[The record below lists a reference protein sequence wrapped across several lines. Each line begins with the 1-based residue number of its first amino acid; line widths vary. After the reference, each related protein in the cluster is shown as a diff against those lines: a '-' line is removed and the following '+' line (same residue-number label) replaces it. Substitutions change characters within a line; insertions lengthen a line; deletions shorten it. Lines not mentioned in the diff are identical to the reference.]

1 MTAPPA
7 PGMPAPPVPAMPSPL
22 AHGGAAIELDRV
34 SRSFGAQIA
43 VRAASLHLA
52 PGALHAIIG
61 ENGAGK
67 STLLKLSAG
76 VLAPDAGIVR
86 VDGAALRPATPAE
99 AARRGVGM
107 VHQHFMLVGSFLALE
122 NVVLGCEPV
131 LRGGRIDLAGARA
144 RAGALMQAAGLE
156 IPLDAIT
163 SSLTVGERQKLE
175 ILRVLYRGARA
186 ILLDEPTAVLSPLE
200 ADALYATLRRLV
212 REGHTVA
219 VVTHR
224 LDEVIRFA
232 DHVTVMRRGQVVL
245 SRPTIG
251 WSTDAEGEL
260 TRAIMGGEPPPRVER
275 PPLPEDAPAALEI
288 AGLTVAGAGGQRL
301 LDGVTLTVRAGEI
314 AGVAGVEGNG
324 QRELVRALAGMEPR
338 AAGRVTA
345 FGVELS
351 SWGIAARR
359 ACLGVVH
366 EDRHAEGLLLDASVG
381 DNLVLG
387 DLAALPRGARGRDAE
402 AALIARRIARFGV
415 VPPDPSRLAGEL
427 SGGNQQKIVVA
438 RALDRVAPAAPGPGE
453 AAPGP
458 GEATRAPR
466 RAAAI
471 LAQPTRG
478 VDVGAAAVIHG
489 AIAEAARAGLAVLVI
504 SADLGELRR
513 LCHRIFVMRKG
524 RIVATL
530 PPACSDEQIGRAML
544 GVEAA

>member
-1 MTAPPA
+1 MTGPTAS
-7 PGMPAPPVPAMPSPL
+7 GVPAPPSP
-22 AHGGAAIELDRV
+22 GGAVIDLDGVTRRYGDQV
-34 SRSFGAQIA
+34 A
-43 VRAASLHLA
+43 VRGASLRLA
-52 PGALHAIIG
+52 PGALHAIVG

-76 VLAPDAGIVR
+76 VLAPDAGVVR
-86 VDGAALRPATPAE
+86 VDGAPLRPATPAE

-122 NVVLGCEPV
+122 NVVLGCEPTR
-131 LRGGRIDLAGARA
+131 RGGRLDLAGARA
-144 RAGALMQAAGLE
+144 RARALMQTAGLS
-156 IPLDAIT
+156 IPLDAAT
-163 SSLTVGERQKLE
+163 SALTVGERQKLE

-200 ADALYATLRRLV
+200 ADGLYATLRRLV
-212 REGHTVA
+212 REGRTVA

-224 LDEVIRFA
+224 LDEVVRFA

-245 SRPTIG
+245 SRPAARRSSDAG
-251 WSTDAEGEL
+251 AADAEGEL

-275 PPLPEDAPAALEI
+275 PPLDEGAPAALEI
-288 AGLTVAGAGGQRL
+288 DGLTVTGAGGRRL
-301 LDGVTLTVRAGEI
+301 LDGVTLAVRAGEI

-338 AAGRVTA
+338 AAGRVA
-345 FGVELS
+345 VGGIDLS
-351 SWGIAARR
+351 SWDIRARR

-366 EDRHAEGLLLDASVG
+366 EDRHAEGVLLGASVG

-387 DLAALPRGARGRDAE
+387 DLGELPRGARGRDAE
-402 AALIARRIARFGV
+402 AALVARRIARFRV
-415 VPPDPSRLAGEL
+415 EPPDPSRLAGEL

-453 AAPGP
+453 PA
-458 GEATRAPR
+458 RARR

-478 VDVGAAAVIHG
+478 VDVGAAAVIHA
-489 AIAEAARAGLAVLVI
+489 AIAEAAAAGLAVLVI

-513 LCHRIFVMRKG
+513 LCHRLFVMRQG

-544 GVEAA
+544 GLEAA